1 MAIVSSRY
9 GLRGLARQAIR
20 RLQSVVATDASL
32 VMTRPNTTS
41 RAEGLTIG
49 ALSDLTGVNIETIRY
64 YEKIGLL
71 PPPRRTQGRH
81 RLYDRELSQ
90 RLQFVRRSRELGFSI
105 EEIKALLRLVDQ
117 GGLGC
122 REAKGIAERHLADI
136 RGKISDLKR
145 LERVLARLAMACEA
159 NELPRC
165 PLLENLSNC
174 S

>member
-1 MAIVSSRY
+1 
-9 GLRGLARQAIR
+9 
-20 RLQSVVATDASL
+20 
-32 VMTRPNTTS
+32 MTRSNTTS
-41 RAEGLTIG
+41 RADRFTIG
-49 ALSDLTGVNIETIRY
+49 VISGLTGVNIETIRY

-71 PPPRRTQGRH
+71 PPPRRTEGRH
-81 RLYDRELSQ
+81 RLYDRDLTQ

-122 REAKGIAERHLADI
+122 REAKGITERHLADI

-145 LERVLARLAMACEA
+145 LERVLGRLATACEA
-159 NELPRC
+159 NELPQC
-165 PLLENLSNC
+165 PLLETLSKG

>member
-1 MAIVSSRY
+1 
-9 GLRGLARQAIR
+9 
-20 RLQSVVATDASL
+20 
-32 VMTRPNTTS
+32 MTRSNTTS
-41 RAEGLTIG
+41 RAESFTIG
-49 ALSDLTGVNIETIRY
+49 ALSELTGVNIETIRY

-71 PPPRRTQGRH
+71 PPPRRTEGRH
-81 RLYDRELSQ
+81 RLYDRDLTQ

-122 REAKGIAERHLADI
+122 REAKSITEGHLADI

-145 LERVLARLAMACEA
+145 LERVLGRLATACEA
-159 NELPRC
+159 NELPQC
-165 PLLENLSNC
+165 PLLETLSKG

>member
-1 MAIVSSRY
+1 
-9 GLRGLARQAIR
+9 
-20 RLQSVVATDASL
+20 
-32 VMTRPNTTS
+32 MTRSNTTS
-41 RAEGLTIG
+41 RAESITIG
-49 ALSDLTGVNIETIRY
+49 VLSELTGVNIETIRY

-71 PPPRRTQGRH
+71 PPPRRSEGRH
-81 RLYDRELSQ
+81 RLYDRELTQ

-122 REAKGIAERHLADI
+122 SEAKGITERHLADI

-145 LERVLARLAMACEA
+145 LERVLGKLASACEA
-159 NELPRC
+159 NEDPERF
-165 PLLENLSNC
+165 LETLSKG